1 MFLFPPTPSCKD
13 FPLSQYNLLHTTK
26 MKSIKLPAE
35 MHVLY
40 RSLFCLSVLDFVC
53 MLLLFLRLTY
63 AAQDGTQT
71 LGFSNHPGLGFLDA
85 ACHCAQLLHVIFNEH
100 VSTFKHGGKH

>member
-1 MFLFPPTPSCKD
+1 
-13 FPLSQYNLLHTTK
+13 

-40 RSLFCLSVLDFVC
+40 RSLLPFCIRFCLYVVVVSE
-53 MLLLFLRLTY
+53 THY

-71 LGFSNHPGLGFLDA
+71 LGFSNHPGLGFPDA
-85 ACHCAQLLHVIFNEH
+85 ACHYAQLLHVIFNEH
-100 VSTFKHGGKH
+100 VSTFKHGEKH